1 MKIHYQLTAAEFSKG
16 SSDGQI
22 LFIKKQKKV
31 PVLRWVITILLI
43 AFYSIFFVLFY
54 KQHSLVLNLLAA
66 LANGSYDF
74 SGYGGYEYFRFGIT
88 FTFWGF
94 VVAGLILLGRFSF
107 LRASRGIFS
116 FDKLY
121 QDKSPLFSP
130 NTVELRDNGIYHE
143 TEAFQSLHFYKHICS
158 VEETKDW
165 IFIFLEKSIFKFLP
179 KSAFQNTQQIHNFI
193 NQIKENINKK

>member
-1 MKIHYQLTAAEFSKG
+1 MKIQYQLTTAEFSKG
-16 SSDGQI
+16 FFDGQI
-22 LFIKKQKKV
+22 LLIKKQKKR
-31 PVLRWVITILLI
+31 PPLRWLITIILI
-43 AFYSIFFVLFY
+43 TFYSIFFVLFH
-54 KQHSLVLNLLAA
+54 KQYGQVLNLLAT
-66 LANGSYDF
+66 LANRSYDL

-94 VVAGLILLGRFSF
+94 VVAGVILLGQFSF

-121 QDKSPLFSP
+121 QDKSPLFSQ

-143 TEAFQSLHFYKHICS
+143 TEAFQSLHFYKHIYS

-165 IFIFLEKSIFKFLP
+165 IFIFLEKNIFKFLP
-179 KSAFQNTQQIHNFI
+179 KSAFQDTQQIQYFI
-193 NQIKENINKK
+193 NQIKENMNK

>member
-1 MKIHYQLTAAEFSKG
+1 MSKILRKG
-16 SSDGQI
+16 A
-22 LFIKKQKKV
+22 KV
-31 PVLRWVITILLI
+31 R
-43 AFYSIFFVLFY
+43 
-54 KQHSLVLNLLAA
+54 AA
-66 LANGSYDF
+66 LY
-74 SGYGGYEYFRFGIT
+74 YGGYEYFRFGIT

-94 VVAGLILLGRFSF
+94 VVAGVILLGQFSF

-121 QDKSPLFSP
+121 QDKSPLFSQ

-143 TEAFQSLHFYKHICS
+143 TEAFQSLHFYKHIYS

-179 KSAFQNTQQIHNFI
+179 KSAFQDTQQIQHFI

>member
-54 KQHSLVLNLLAA
+54 KQHSQVLNLLAA
-66 LANGSYDF
+66 LANGLYDF

-88 FTFWGF
+88 FTF
-94 VVAGLILLGRFSF
+94 
-107 LRASRGIFS
+107 
-116 FDKLY
+116 
-121 QDKSPLFSP
+121 
-130 NTVELRDNGIYHE
+130 
-143 TEAFQSLHFYKHICS
+143 
-158 VEETKDW
+158 
-165 IFIFLEKSIFKFLP
+165 
-179 KSAFQNTQQIHNFI
+179 
-193 NQIKENINKK
+193 